1 MMASLRA
8 SRSVRSSVMMFP
20 VSALSPRTV
29 NIFHL
34 PARPHRRYFFSDSRA
49 SRFSRARQRPEPSSG
64 QSPEQKR
71 ASASSH
77 TCIFLRARGCMPRAR
92 RKESAM
98 ARDRIVVP
106 IKSAMVP
113 QTMANQTVAISK
125 ADEKPGLSH
134 SATKSADEF
143 GQAYHDARLAFRH
156 FDAEWTGAL
165 AATEDDER
173 NALATLARFC
183 VIADRHAD
191 RRLKWLNEQGVKPH
205 AGAKSRYHVITKAMV
220 FSAAKGSRR
229 DIMRRL
235 GQRLTKFAGAID
247 QAAAMAHGDPDR
259 SEEHTS
265 ELQSPDHIV
274 CRLLLE
280 KNNSRERSGINTIL
294 HELNTLFTI
303 NVTMRD
309 IKSKNVYS
317 RVIFF
322 FNDTATTEIYTL
334 SLHDA
339 LPISSGSG

>member
-1 MMASLRA
+1 M
-8 SRSVRSSVMMFP
+8 
-20 VSALSPRTV
+20 
-29 NIFHL
+29 
-34 PARPHRRYFFSDSRA
+34 
-49 SRFSRARQRPEPSSG
+49 
-64 QSPEQKR
+64 
-71 ASASSH
+71 
-77 TCIFLRARGCMPRAR
+77 
-92 RKESAM
+92 
-98 ARDRIVVP
+98 VP

-247 QAAAMAHGDPDR
+247 QAAAMAHGDPDHAGELLR
-259 SEEHTS
+259 KHGYAPLYTAFARRNKPPVPDLHSWRRRLDEYLTKLGVSAEDRTRIAAIVRPYVEPPRKEE
-265 ELQSPDHIV
+265 
-274 CRLLLE
+274 
-280 KNNSRERSGINTIL
+280 
-294 HELNTLFTI
+294 F
-303 NVTMRD
+303 
-309 IKSKNVYS
+309 
-317 RVIFF
+317 
-322 FNDTATTEIYTL
+322 
-334 SLHDA
+334 
-339 LPISSGSG
+339 